1 MPVTH
6 PRQPSCARASH
17 PRISVLSPARP
28 VGVAVRA
35 ALFIS
40 LAAGTLFVMTP
51 PVQAQPAAQAVD
63 SFRVDIPAG
72 PLGQTLIAFA
82 SAVGVELSMDAA
94 QLGGQS
100 SQGLRGLYTVQ
111 AGFAALLSRHGLQA
125 MRTANGSYALSRI
138 PDGSSAVVLPTVTV
152 LADAAAD
159 PGLTE
164 GTGSY
169 TTRAMSTATG
179 LPLSVRETPQSVSV
193 VTRQQIDDRNIKSL
207 AEALRTTTGMAE
219 NAYDTE
225 RSSFSYRGFSVDN
238 YLYDGVPTT
247 FSSPY
252 AAGESDLDSV
262 IYDRI
267 EIVRGATGLMTG
279 AGNPSAAI
287 NLVRKRALSDKLE
300 GEVTVSAGSWDNY
313 RTTIDLSTP
322 FNKEAT
328 VRGRFVAAGQMGDSF
343 LDNYEKKKGVLY
355 GTVEADLTD
364 RTLLRAG
371 ADYQVN
377 RPKASTWGGA
387 LGTGWFSN
395 GEEID
400 WPRSFNGAPK
410 WSQWNSTTQSQFISL
425 DHRFE
430 NGWKGQVGYA
440 RSKQEYDAKLGM
452 SRGGMI
458 DPDTWTAPPGKVY
471 SNWFEGYRS
480 QDSVNAKLDG
490 DFDLF
495 GRKHE
500 FMVGGS
506 GTWQRNTGTV
516 RLPVEQAVY
525 SGSILDWDGNYPNP
539 LWGDRD
545 SEQDSRTRQIGL
557 YTAGRFS
564 IADPLKV
571 IIGARYTNWNN
582 SLTRTFSVVSP
593 YAGVVLDV
601 SRDISVYASYTDIFQ
616 PQDYQDSS
624 GAYLDPVRGKNYE
637 AGVKGAFFDNRL
649 NASLSVFHT
658 KQDNVAET
666 DLDNVVPGSLAQAY
680 RAVSGTQSNGFEVE
694 VSGEVLPGWNIQ
706 AGYAHFNLVGPD
718 GEKLNTSLPRDTF
731 NLFTTYAFAG
741 ALRNLTVGGG
751 VRWQGDSRAT
761 VWGADGS
768 GASVQRRAD
777 VFSYALVNLMARY
790 AFTRQTAVQLNIN
803 NLLDKKYYSQVN
815 FYSTRNYGDPRNFT
829 VTLSHKF

>member
-1 MPVTH
+1 MSH
-6 PRQPSCARASH
+6 PHPPRPRRAHLRASVF
-17 PRISVLSPARP
+17 PPAGP
-28 VGVAVRA
+28 IGAAVRA

-40 LAAGTLFVMTP
+40 LAASPLILAAP
-51 PVQAQPAAQAVD
+51 PAHAQSQPVARYGVN
-63 SFRVDIPAG
+63 IPAG
-72 PLGQTLIAFA
+72 PLGQALIAFA
-82 SAVGVELSMDAA
+82 NAVGVELSMDTG
-94 QLGGQS
+94 QLSGKN
-100 SQGLRGLYTVQ
+100 SQGLQGQYTVQ
-111 AGFAALLSRHGLQA
+111 AGFAALLSGHGFQA
-125 MRTANGSYALSRI
+125 VRTANGSYALARI
-138 PDGSSAVVLPTVTV
+138 PDPAQGVLLPVVTV
-152 LADAAAD
+152 QGDPDAD
-159 PGLTE
+159 PALTE

-179 LPLSVRETPQSVSV
+179 LALSPRETPQSVSI

-219 NAYDTE
+219 SAYDTE
-225 RSSFSYRGFSVDN
+225 RSSFSYRGFSVEN

-287 NLVRKRALSDKLE
+287 NLVRKRALRDKVE
-300 GEVTVSAGSWDNY
+300 GEITASAGSWDNY
-313 RTTIDLSTP
+313 RTTIDIATP

-328 VRGRFVAAGQMGDSF
+328 VRGRFVAAGQMGNSF
-343 LDNYEKKKGVLY
+343 LDNHEKKKGVLF

-395 GEEID
+395 GEAID

-425 DHRFE
+425 DHRFQ

-452 SRGGMI
+452 SKGGQI
-458 DPDTWTAPPGKVY
+458 DKDTWTSPPGTIY

-500 FMVGGS
+500 FMVGSS
-506 GTWQRNTGTV
+506 GTWQRNKGTV
-516 RLPVEQAVY
+516 RLPVEQEKY
-525 SGSILDWDGNYPNP
+525 SGSILEWNGNYPEP
-539 LWGDRD
+539 QWGERE
-545 SEQDSRTRQIGL
+545 SELSSRTRQIGL
-557 YTAGRFS
+557 YAAGRFS
-564 IADPLKV
+564 LADPLKV
-571 IIGARYTNWNN
+571 IVGARYTSWNN
-582 SLTRTFSVVSP
+582 SLTRTFDVVSP
-593 YAGVVLDV
+593 YAGIVLDV
-601 SRDISVYASYTDIFQ
+601 SRDVSLYASYTDIFQ

-637 AGVKGAFFDNRL
+637 AGIKSAFFDNRL

-658 KQDNVAET
+658 KQDNVAEA
-666 DLDNVVPGSLAQAY
+666 DLDNLVPGSAAQAY
-680 RAVSGTQSNGFEVE
+680 RAVNGTQSNGFEVE
-694 VSGEVLPGWNIQ
+694 LSGQVLPGWNIQ

-718 GEKLNTSLPRDTF
+718 GAKLNTALPRNTF
-731 NLFTTYAFAG
+731 NLFTTYAFSG

-751 VRWQGDSRAT
+751 VRWQSGSWAT

-768 GASVQRRAD
+768 GPFVQRRAD
-777 VFSYALVNLMARY
+777 LPSYAIANLMARY
-790 AFTRQTAVQLNIN
+790 AFTPQTALQLNIN
-803 NLLDKKYYSQVN
+803 NLFDKKYYSQVN
-815 FYSTRNYGDPRNFT
+815 FYSTRNYGDPRNFM